1 MPKRIYDT
9 RKAAFAKELRNG
21 MTKAEACLWK
31 YALKAGKLKGY
42 GFHRQWPMF
51 GYIAD
56 FYCAELRL
64 IIEVDGGIH
73 CTKAQQEHD
82 ARRTERLESEG
93 FQVVRFTNEQVLMHM
108 RSVIGHLEDLVD
120 KIEQGSGDTSRAK
133 WAERR

>member
-1 MPKRIYDT
+1 MHRRIYDS
-9 RKAAFAKELRNG
+9 RKAAFAKGLRNE

-56 FYCAELRL
+56 FYCAELKL

-73 CTKAQQEHD
+73 NSAAQQEHD
-82 ARRTERLESEG
+82 MRRTRRLESEG
-93 FQVVRFTNEQVLMHM
+93 FQVVRFTNEQVLRHM
-108 RSVIGHLEDLVD
+108 TSVIGNLEDLVA
-120 KIEQGSGDTSRAK
+120 KIEQRVGDASRAK
-133 WAERR
+133 WADRR

>member
-1 MPKRIYDT
+1 VPKRIYDT

-108 RSVIGHLEDLVD
+108 RSVIGHLEDLVY
-120 KIEQGSGDTSRAK
+120 KIEQGFGDTSRAK